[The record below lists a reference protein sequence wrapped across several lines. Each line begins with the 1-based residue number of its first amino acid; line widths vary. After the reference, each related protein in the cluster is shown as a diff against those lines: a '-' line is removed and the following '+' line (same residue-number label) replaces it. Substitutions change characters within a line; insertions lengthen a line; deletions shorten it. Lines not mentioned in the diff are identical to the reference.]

1 MIGSFLPADVAT
13 RRARTGVRSREHG
26 PEGRGS
32 EASATCPPVTRR
44 GSAVGDQV
52 DLDWLDAAQQA
63 GAACQVQSGVEGF
76 EWQLRRI
83 ASRPIKAARVA
94 GDGNPQMRAA
104 ALVSTS
110 TAAKRRGFP
119 DGTGRAAGSK
129 I

>member
-83 ASRPIKAARVA
+83 ASRPSKAARMA

>member
-1 MIGSFLPADVAT
+1 MIGSFLPAVVAT

-83 ASRPIKAARVA
+83 ASRPIKAARMA

>member
-13 RRARTGVRSREHG
+13 RRARTDVRSREHG

-83 ASRPIKAARVA
+83 ASRPIKGARMA

>member
-83 ASRPIKAARVA
+83 ASRPIKAARMA

>member
-1 MIGSFLPADVAT
+1 
-13 RRARTGVRSREHG
+13 
-26 PEGRGS
+26 
-32 EASATCPPVTRR
+32 
-44 GSAVGDQV
+44 V

-83 ASRPIKAARVA
+83 ASRRPIKARARMA

>member
-13 RRARTGVRSREHG
+13 RRARTDVRSREHG

-83 ASRPIKAARVA
+83 ASRPIKAARMA